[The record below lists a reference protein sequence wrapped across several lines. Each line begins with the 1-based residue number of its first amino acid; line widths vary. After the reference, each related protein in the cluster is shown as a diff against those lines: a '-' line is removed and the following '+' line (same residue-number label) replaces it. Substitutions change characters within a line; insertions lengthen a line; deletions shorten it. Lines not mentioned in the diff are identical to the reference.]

1 MARDGFQTSIS
12 DTRGATAPLV
22 RLLTGQSDAHDH
34 ELVHSLALEVLSRL
48 DRKVTSSLEDVS
60 AINVSDV
67 TALCDALLSTEE
79 TRAAELVMQ
88 MVERKIDIDVL
99 HLAYLGEAARMMG
112 SRWEDDLA
120 SSAEVIIGAGR
131 IYRILRQLRDRFLF
145 ARPLRPDDY
154 RAVFA
159 SVPGE
164 VHTLGITIAADY
176 MRRRGWQV
184 DLRSGMDHEALVDQ
198 IGHSDYSIIGLS
210 GSTSAAIFPL
220 TRLIVALRIS
230 NPRAWIVI
238 GGTIVQAV
246 PDIVT
251 LVDADGAV
259 RTVEEA
265 SAQFDA
271 VMKRSHLV
279 TQAKA

>member
-1 MARDGFQTSIS
+1 MARDGSQTSI
-12 DTRGATAPLV
+12 TGTQIATAPLV
-22 RLLTGQSDAHDH
+22 RLLTGQSDPHDH
-34 ELVHSLALEVLSRL
+34 DLVHSLALEVISRL
-48 DRKVTSSLEDVS
+48 DRKAATILDDASVISATDVS
-60 AINVSDV
+60 V
-67 TALCDALLSTEE
+67 LCDALLSTEE
-79 TRAAELVMQ
+79 TRATDLVMQ

-112 SRWEDDLA
+112 ARWEDDLA

-210 GSTSAAIFPL
+210 ASTSAAIFPL

-265 SAQFDA
+265 SAHFDA
-271 VMKRSHLV
+271 VMQSAHQAV
-279 TQAKA
+279 QAKG